1 MRKLNPF
8 KSSAFR
14 FAILIAAL
22 FALGTAALL
31 VMVERSVTY
40 YATEVAHDDV
50 AAETALLQADAQAA
64 GLAQLTEA
72 IQRRE
77 NLLREHQLR
86 YLLMDSAQH
95 RLAGSLPITAAVEG
109 WHSLV
114 LANPDL
120 ADSEYAPR
128 LSLMAYGVTLPDGAR
143 LVVASDN
150 SDLDELRRRLSASAL
165 VFGVAISLLALI
177 GGALVGSLF
186 VRRLD
191 GVNKS
196 VERIMHGAMTE
207 RLPAI
212 GIGPE
217 FDQLTRQLNKM
228 LDKIEG
234 LMAGMRQVSTDIA
247 HDLRTPLTRLRQ
259 KIEAMKLSPS
269 APSEAQLETILS
281 ETDSILAI
289 FGALLRISALE
300 AGNGRRRFARL
311 DLSEVVDRVYRAYE
325 PVADDSGHHLTARI
339 APGVSIMGD
348 AELIAQALTNLIE
361 NSLFHTPP
369 GSRITLSLGTNGISV
384 VLGVADNGQG
394 IPAHEFQ
401 NVLGR
406 FYRLDSSRHSRG
418 AGLGLSLVAAIAD
431 LHEAKLSLSDNQP
444 GLRVEMRFAGA
455 PAQPGG
461 PQVSHSAT

>member
-1 MRKLNPF
+1 
-8 KSSAFR
+8 
-14 FAILIAAL
+14 
-22 FALGTAALL
+22 
-31 VMVERSVTY
+31 
-40 YATEVAHDDV
+40 
-50 AAETALLQADAQAA
+50 
-64 GLAQLTEA
+64 
-72 IQRRE
+72 
-77 NLLREHQLR
+77 LR
-86 YLLMDSAQH
+86 YLLTDSAQH
-95 RLAGSLPITAAVEG
+95 RLAGSLPITAAVQG
-109 WHSLV
+109 WQNV
-114 LANPDL
+114 RIANPDP
-120 ADSEYAPR
+120 ADREGAPR
-128 LSLMAYGVTLPDGAR
+128 LSLMAYGVTLPGGAR

-150 SDLDELRRRLSASAL
+150 SDLDELRRRLSTSAL

-196 VERIMHGAMTE
+196 VERIMQGALTE

-217 FDQLTRQLNKM
+217 FDQLTRQLNRM

-259 KIEAMKLSPS
+259 KIEAMKLASS
-269 APSEAQLETILS
+269 APSEAQLENILA

-300 AGNGRRRFARL
+300 AGNGRQRFARM
-311 DLSEVVDRVYRAYE
+311 DLSEVAERVFHAYE
-325 PVADDSGHHLTARI
+325 PVADDSGHHLAARI
-339 APGVSIMGD
+339 APGVTIVGD

-369 GSRITLSLGTNGISV
+369 GSTITLSLRTDGAAAHLS
-384 VLGVADNGQG
+384 VADNGQG
-394 IPAHEFQ
+394 IPGHEFHK
-401 NVLGR
+401 VLGR

-418 AGLGLSLVAAIAD
+418 AGLGLSLVAAIAE
-431 LHEAKLSLSDNQP
+431 LHEARLTLSDNGP
-444 GLRVEMRFAGA
+444 GLRVEMRLPLATGATGHRALGHDAMGHDATRFTAG
-455 PAQPGG
+455 PSRP
-461 PQVSHSAT
+461 